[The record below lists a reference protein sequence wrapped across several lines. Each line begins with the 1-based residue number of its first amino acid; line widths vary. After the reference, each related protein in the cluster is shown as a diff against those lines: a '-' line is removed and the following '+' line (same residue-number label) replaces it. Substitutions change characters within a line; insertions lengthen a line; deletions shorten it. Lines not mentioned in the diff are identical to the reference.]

1 MPRPDN
7 EQMQQ
12 YRKQHQQVLHELQQK
27 QTEQRQVNRVMEAPQ
42 QQAQHVQGDTPV
54 YDGLFRHLASLPPDL
69 PVADGPV
76 PRNERV
82 SYKEKKR
89 QKEAY
94 QALSRQQR
102 LMSEA
107 DLKALPQFRTR
118 EGVARWAREKLPHST
133 LTRADTLKQV
143 LDRGDYSNFENLDG
157 TMRNIV
163 ATQAMSKLERT
174 YHITEDSDPQ
184 DICEQIQ
191 RTGPGVSA
199 LLNPG
204 LRLAL
209 SLAQRD
215 DAFQYSPGLKKFFRE
230 LDEAMSTAV
239 MTATLTTKPDYA
251 TVREACAARGA
262 QNPDADAEKTINA
275 NRYQQV
281 QIAKRLLLMQISQF
295 QKVTNGADGT
305 PQTETWDKTM
315 AVALSHCSR
324 VTLTL
329 PRQEGEGANGEFCQK
344 AMWNILF
351 NDTDHNASQDNPRG
365 SSTHSIRRRSVN
377 DTGVG
382 SKEKKVPFNLIGQRG
397 MNCAIGGLGNAGVS
411 GKTILNDGSC
421 GHFYSMYKEGD
432 ATHYGAILMGLESD
446 HYGVTNQMGHTH
458 DIHATAEKASSLG
471 GQRTDEVGNKYGG
484 RQCDLTH
491 TTADNIYQW
500 MMLLEGAMANWYN
513 SPDGMSDD
521 YAKQAMSM
529 LTGKKLDQAG
539 LRELARLLHESAG
552 SWWHF
557 DPEI

>member
-12 YRKQHQQVLHELQQK
+12 YRQQHQQVLHELQQR
-27 QTEQRQVNRVMEAPQ
+27 QAEQQVNQVMEAPQ
-42 QQAQHVQGDTPV
+42 QVRQVQTDTPV
-54 YDGLFRHLASLPPDL
+54 YDGMFRHLASLPPDV
-69 PVADGPV
+69 PVAGGPV
-76 PRNERV
+76 PRAERV
-82 SYKEKKR
+82 GYKEKKR
-89 QKEAY
+89 QKKAY

-107 DLKALPQFRTR
+107 DLKTLPQFRTR
-118 EGVARWAREKLPHST
+118 EGVERWANETLPHST
-133 LTRADTLKQV
+133 LTRGDTLKQV

-157 TMRNIV
+157 ISRNIV
-163 ATQAMSKLERT
+163 ASQAISRLERT

-184 DICEQIQ
+184 DICQQIQ

-199 LLNPG
+199 LLDPG

-215 DAFQYSPGLKKFFRE
+215 DAFQYSPGLKKFFQE

-251 TVREACAARGA
+251 VVREACAARGA
-262 QNPDADAEKTINA
+262 ADPDADAEKTINA

-281 QIAKRLLLMQISQF
+281 QIAKRLLLMQISNF
-295 QKVTNGADGT
+295 QKVTSNADGSARS
-305 PQTETWDKTM
+305 EDWDKSI

-324 VTLTL
+324 VAFTL
-329 PRQEGEGANGEFCQK
+329 PRQEGDGANSEFCQK
-344 AMWNILF
+344 AMYHILF
-351 NDTDHNASQDNPRG
+351 NDSDHNAAQDNPRG
-365 SSTHSIRRRSVN
+365 SSTHSIRRRTVN
-377 DTGVG
+377 EAGVG
-382 SKEKKVPFNLIGQRG
+382 SEEKKVLFNLVGQRG
-397 MNCAIGGLGNAGVS
+397 MDCAIGGLGNVGIS

-421 GHFYSMYKEGD
+421 GHFYSMYKEAD
-432 ATHYGAILMGLESD
+432 ASHYGAILMGLESD

-500 MMLLEGAMANWYN
+500 MMLLEAAMASWYN
-513 SPDGMSDD
+513 SPDGMSDS

-529 LTGKKLDQAG
+529 LTGKKLDQNG
-539 LRELARLLHESAG
+539 LRELSQLLHESAG